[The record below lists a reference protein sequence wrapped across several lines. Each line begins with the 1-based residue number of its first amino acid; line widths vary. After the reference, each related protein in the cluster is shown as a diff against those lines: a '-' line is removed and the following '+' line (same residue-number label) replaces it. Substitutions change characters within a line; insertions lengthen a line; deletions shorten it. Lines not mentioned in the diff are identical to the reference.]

1 MKVILCIMFSL
12 INVLFSQQEQNLF
25 DEGNTFYSDGE
36 YDKAIEK
43 YEALL
48 ETGVHSSEVYFN
60 LGNSHYKLNSIA
72 SSIYY
77 YEKALMLSPNDKEI
91 QNNLAFAQNMTIDA
105 IEAIPELGIS
115 KFFEKLINLFNAD
128 AWAILSVVF
137 LLFFVIFFIT
147 YYFTSSTGKK
157 RFTFVAS
164 SAAVLLTLI
173 CFSFAFQK
181 QALDKKDNPAIIFA
195 QATRVKTD
203 PNQFSEELFRLHEGT
218 KVQIIDTI
226 NNWSEVL
233 LADGKTGWIISK
245 DIKALKKF

>member
-1 MKVILCIMFSL
+1 MKKYLLFFFILL
-12 INVLFSQQEQNLF
+12 GPLVYSQSEIQF
-25 DEGNTFYSDGE
+25 DSATVAYNNGDYE
-36 YDKAIEK
+36 KAISYYKQILEDGK
-43 YEALL
+43 HSAAL
-48 ETGVHSSEVYFN
+48 YYN
-60 LGNSHYKLNSIA
+60 LGNSYYKLNQIA
-72 SSIYY
+72 PSIYY
-77 YEKALMLSPNDKEI
+77 YEKALLLSPNDKEI

-105 IEAIPELGIS
+105 IETIPEIGIS
-115 KFFEKLINLFNAD
+115 KFFEKLINVFNTD
-128 AWAILSVVF
+128 IWAILCVIF
-137 LLFFVIFFIT
+137 LLLFVIFFIT

-164 SAAVLLTLI
+164 SVAAVLTLI
-173 CFSFAFQK
+173 SFSFAFQK

-195 QATRVKTD
+195 QESRVKTD

-226 NNWSEVL
+226 NNWSEIL

>member
-1 MKVILCIMFSL
+1 MTA
-12 INVLFSQQEQNLF
+12 LFASQEQDLF
-25 DEGNTFYSDGE
+25 EEGNKFYSDGN
-36 YDKAIEK
+36 YNKAIEK

-48 ETGVHSSEVYFN
+48 ETGFHSPEVYFN
-60 LGNSHYKLNSIA
+60 LGNSNYKLNNIA
-72 SSIYY
+72 PSIYY

-105 IEAIPELGIS
+105 IETIPELGIS
-115 KFFEKLINLFNAD
+115 KFFEKLINVFNTD
-128 AWAILSVVF
+128 IWAILCVIF
-137 LLFFVIFFIT
+137 LLLFVIFFIT

-164 SAAVLLTLI
+164 SVAAVLTLI
-173 CFSFAFQK
+173 SFSFAFQK
-181 QALDKKDNPAIIFA
+181 QALDIKDNPAIIFV
-195 QATRVKTD
+195 QESRVKTD

-226 NNWSEVL
+226 NNWSEIL